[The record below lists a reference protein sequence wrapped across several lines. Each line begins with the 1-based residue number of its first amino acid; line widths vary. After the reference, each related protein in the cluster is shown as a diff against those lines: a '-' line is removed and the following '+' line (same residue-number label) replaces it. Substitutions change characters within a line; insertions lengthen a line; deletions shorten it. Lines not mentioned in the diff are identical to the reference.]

1 MTGVGS
7 IPTSEPQRLGHA
19 RRRTGALRV
28 ALALALLG
36 ALAACV
42 IGAVDQDLRQAP
54 LVPSGKTGI
63 VVLDLSAST
72 SEEAF
77 SQTIEKLANADERVG
92 LVAFSD
98 AAYQLLPLGT
108 PGREL
113 LPLLRYFG
121 VHEGRQPPAVTPW
134 EDFRAGTRVSE
145 GLRVA
150 REALEEAGA
159 ERGSILLIS
168 DFEILPDEIRRTAD
182 QVALLRS
189 RGIEMRFVPL
199 HSTPERRARV
209 ESLLRGATVLR
220 EEDPEAPVR
229 APEARSLAGA
239 APWAFLGLASLLVLL
254 LAANEGLLARLEVKR

>member
-1 MTGVGS
+1 VTS
-7 IPTSEPQRLGHA
+7 PTAIPTSEPRRFDRL
-19 RRRTGALRV
+19 RRRTLLLRG
-28 ALALALLG
+28 ALALALL
-36 ALAACV
+36 ATLAACV
-42 IGAVDQDLRQAP
+42 LAAVGQDLRQAP

-121 VHEGRQPPAVTPW
+121 ARDGGEGPAVTPW
-134 EDFRAGTRVSE
+134 QEFRGGTRVSE

-150 REALEEAGA
+150 RQALEEADTS
-159 ERGSILLIS
+159 RGSILLIS
-168 DFEILPDEIRRTAD
+168 DFEILPDEIRRTTD

-189 RGIEMRFVPL
+189 KGIEVRFVPL
-199 HSTPERRARV
+199 HSTPERRARMKAI
-209 ESLLRGATVLR
+209 LRGATVLR

-229 APEARSLAGA
+229 APEERSLAAA
-239 APWAFLGLASLLVLL
+239 APWAFLGVASVLVAL
-254 LAANEGLLARLEVKR
+254 LALNEALLARLEVRR